1 MCGEGD
7 HFGEPVKLQTFQKLF
22 LCMLFEKRPD
32 GRRRYRRAL
41 LEVPKGCG
49 KTSLSAW
56 IGAYQL
62 ATQFSAVIPVAA
74 ASYDQAEL
82 LFGDMRTTVRESP
95 TLSDYAALR
104 DAAAHGGVGQPG
116 GTTTG
121 CAWRLSSLSS
131 VLWSRSVRTWFSGK
145 LVTPSFCRHY
155 EPLSHRSTVRVFGFR
170 QDRAEGC

>member
-121 CAWRLSSLSS
+121 CGAGADYQHFARSSAMP
-131 VLWSRSVRTWFSGK
+131 SRVWPSPRKNARDVTLESGRW
-145 LVTPSFCRHY
+145 LLGQSAINTYRP
-155 EPLSHRSTVRVFGFR
+155 
-170 QDRAEGC
+170 